1 MVTQRTE
8 GLYRLFLLCQIA
20 IVAVLFW
27 FGVWVMV
34 TFYSP
39 SADLTWRRYSIYCG
53 MLVLG
58 IFLESLTRDGSKNY
72 FLQNELLR
80 QHRLSLR
87 QTIASTGT
95 LVLYLVATKDAFIS
109 RVFFFNFVPWLY
121 VALLF
126 SHYYLPA
133 TLARGF
139 FKREDRTLL
148 IGSPRK
154 AAQLRDWLHRKAAI
168 GLHTV
173 GLISDDPPSVAAAT
187 YGAASKIDPP
197 KDGFAVANKTDDGIP
212 ALGSPDDL
220 EKIIREHRITQ
231 VILLEFPLF
240 AEINWNI
247 IRTCDQLGIRLLIVS
262 DLEEKLRH
270 PITHFEDDGFR
281 FIGLREEP
289 LENPLNRFLKRAIDL
304 AIAIPVMLLVFPA
317 FAVLVWITQRLQSP
331 GPLFH
336 VQTRAGMQNRQFSIL
351 KFRTMHPNNGDIA
364 RQARDNDE
372 RVYPL
377 GKWFRKLSVDE
388 VPQFWNVLRGD
399 MSIVGPR
406 PHLIEHNNQFSR
418 LLANY
423 HVRTFVKPGI
433 TGLAQVRGFRGE
445 ARNSIDIE
453 NRVACDL
460 EYLEN
465 WNLSLE
471 CGIILRTFAQLFF
484 PPRTAY

>member
-8 GLYRLFLLCQIA
+8 GFYRLFLLCQIV
-20 IVAVLFW
+20 IVALLFW

-39 SADLTWRRYSIYCG
+39 SAELTWRRYSIYCG

-58 IFLESLTRDGSKNY
+58 MVLESLTRDGSKNY

-87 QTIASTGT
+87 QTIASTGA
-95 LVLYLVATKDAFIS
+95 LVLYLIAAKDAFIS
-109 RVFFFNFVPWLY
+109 RIFFFNFVPWLY

-126 SHYYLPA
+126 SHYYLPPV
-133 TLARGF
+133 LARTI
-139 FKREDRTLL
+139 FKHDEKTLL
-148 IGSPRK
+148 VGSSQK
-154 AAQLRDWLHRKAAI
+154 AAQLRDWLRRKDKI
-168 GLHTV
+168 GLRTI
-173 GLISDDPPSVAAAT
+173 GLISDE
-187 YGAASKIDPP
+187 KIDPSEE
-197 KDGFAVANKTDDGIP
+197 GIP
-212 ALGSPDDL
+212 VLGSRDQL
-220 EKIIREHRITQ
+220 VKIIRERGITQ
-231 VILLEFPLF
+231 IILLEFPLTDT
-240 AEINWNI
+240 NQNI
-247 IRTCDQLGIRLLIVS
+247 IRVCDQLGIRLLIVS

-270 PITHFEDDGFR
+270 SVTHFEDDGFR

-289 LENPLNRFLKRAIDL
+289 LENPLNRFFKRAIDL
-304 AIAIPVMLLVFPA
+304 VIALPVVLFIFPILV
-317 FAVLVWITQRLQSP
+317 VVVWVAQRFQSP

-336 VQTRAGMQNRQFSIL
+336 AQTRAGMQNRQFVIY
-351 KFRTMHPNNGDIA
+351 KFRTMRPDHDELT
-364 RQARDNDE
+364 RQARDQDE

-377 GKWFRKLSVDE
+377 GKWFRKLSIDE

-418 LLANY
+418 LMENY
-423 HVRTFVKPGI
+423 HVRAFVKPGI

-445 ARNSIDIE
+445 ARNNSDIE
-453 NRVACDL
+453 NRVACDI

-465 WNLSLE
+465 WHLSLE
-471 CGIILRTFAQLFF
+471 CGIILRTFVQLIM

>member
-8 GLYRLFLLCQIA
+8 GFYRLFLLCQIV
-20 IVAVLFW
+20 IVALLFW

-39 SADLTWRRYSIYCG
+39 SAELTWRRYSIYCG

-58 IFLESLTRDGSKNY
+58 MFLESFTRDGSKNY

-87 QTIASTGT
+87 QTIASTGA
-95 LVLYLVATKDAFIS
+95 LVLYLIAAKDAFIS
-109 RVFFFNFVPWLY
+109 RIFFFNFVPWLY

-126 SHYYLPA
+126 SHYYLPSV
-133 TLARGF
+133 LARSI
-139 FKREDRTLL
+139 FKHDEKTLL
-148 IGSPRK
+148 VGSTQK
-154 AAQLRDWLHRKAAI
+154 AAQLRDWLRRKDKI
-168 GLHTV
+168 GLRAV
-173 GLISDDPPSVAAAT
+173 GLISDE
-187 YGAASKIDPP
+187 KIDPSEE
-197 KDGFAVANKTDDGIP
+197 GIP
-212 ALGSPDDL
+212 VLGSPDQL
-220 EKIIREHRITQ
+220 VKIIREHGITQ
-231 VILLEFPLF
+231 IILLEFPLT
-240 AEINWNI
+240 ETNQNI
-247 IRTCDQLGIRLLIVS
+247 IRVCDQLGIRLLIVS

-270 PITHFEDDGFR
+270 SVTHFEDDGFR

-289 LENPLNRFLKRAIDL
+289 LENPLNRFFKRAIDL
-304 AIAIPVMLLVFPA
+304 AIALPVVLFIFPILVA
-317 FAVLVWITQRLQSP
+317 IVWVVQRFQSP

-336 VQTRAGMQNRQFSIL
+336 AQTRAGMQNRQFVIY
-351 KFRTMHPNNGDIA
+351 KFRTMRPDHDELT
-364 RQARDNDE
+364 RQARDRDE

-377 GKWFRKLSVDE
+377 GKWFRKLSIDE

-418 LLANY
+418 LMENY
-423 HVRTFVKPGI
+423 HVRAFVKPGI

-445 ARNSIDIE
+445 ARNNSDIE
-453 NRVACDL
+453 NRVACDI

-465 WNLSLE
+465 WHLSLE
-471 CGIILRTFAQLFF
+471 CGIILRTFAQLIV